1 MLALKDAFFTHHQQ
15 CFCRVTV
22 WGLPWVESLPER
34 GGRPSRPCRGK
45 SGVRRRHAGR
55 TTCLRAA
62 QGHSAEPQALREG
75 PGPRRSCWRGLKAAG
90 SGHGSGVMSALPSG
104 PVVCACQVNSLEIDG
119 RKAADGACSRAGA
132 RPPPFPRHSR
142 HHRQLSWPGA
152 GCSGQSWKMCKEA
165 KPGLLCSTG
174 LKRSAHVVRRC
185 WQNEQA
191 EVVDGVATAGLLHP
205 RFGSRSPVA
214 GMAEVGA
221 AANAPH

>member
-90 SGHGSGVMSALPSG
+90 SGARRRGDVSASFWAGRVRLPGKQSRNRREEGSGWSVQPGWSSASTLSSPQPSS
-104 PVVCACQVNSLEIDG
+104 Q
-119 RKAADGACSRAGA
+119 AALLAWSRVLG
-132 RPPPFPRHSR
+132 
-142 HHRQLSWPGA
+142 
-152 GCSGQSWKMCKEA
+152 
-165 KPGLLCSTG
+165 
-174 LKRSAHVVRRC
+174 
-185 WQNEQA
+185 A
-191 EVVDGVATAGLLHP
+191 EVANVPGSKARTLVWR
-205 RFGSRSPVA
+205 RFKT
-214 GMAEVGA
+214 
-221 AANAPH
+221 